1 MDPQFEYEN
10 YALTQK
16 FMQQYKEPSEE
27 FLDLAIQILESF
39 IAQYGSESLYLETEG
54 DILT

>member
-1 MDPQFEYEN
+1 
-10 YALTQK
+10 
-16 FMQQYKEPSEE
+16 MQQYKEPSEE
-27 FLDLAIQILESF
+27 FLDLAIKILESF